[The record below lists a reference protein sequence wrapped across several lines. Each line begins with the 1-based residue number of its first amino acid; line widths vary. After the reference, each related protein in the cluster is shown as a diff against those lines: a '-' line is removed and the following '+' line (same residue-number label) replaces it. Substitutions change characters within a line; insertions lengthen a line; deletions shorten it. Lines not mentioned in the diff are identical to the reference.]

1 MQSVPSSIQA
11 KNTAARTHK
20 QIPHPKKGLKRTH
33 QETVTT
39 IRIESNTWFY
49 FRLPNTVCWVGEVQ
63 NTKQTPHSRYSRQ
76 NPKELPAAS
85 IRGGLVIRRSPR
97 TRVGP
102 VFFYVYDNTIGTRPY
117 RTRTFTHLQMT
128 YQDPRCQIC
137 FRRSKQRYIVKT
149 TWRLKIPRSLGGDGE
164 YG

>member
-1 MQSVPSSIQA
+1 MQKVPSSIQA

-33 QETVTT
+33 QETVAT

-49 FRLPNTVCWVGEVQ
+49 FRLTNTVCWVGEVQ
-63 NTKQTPHSRYSRQ
+63 NTKQTPHSRYSQQ

-85 IRGGLVIRRSPR
+85 IRGSLVIRRSPR

-102 VFFYVYDNTIGTRPY
+102 VFFFMYMIIRLGRVLTGLVHSH
-117 RTRTFTHLQMT
+117 TFKWPTKIHA
-128 YQDPRCQIC
+128 
-137 FRRSKQRYIVKT
+137 VKFVFEGQNNVIL
-149 TWRLKIPRSLGGDGE
+149 WRLPED
-164 YG
+164 